1 MVNDQSMVLRNR
13 GHAFSFL
20 MRQIIVG
27 IVGTSIFVG
36 DRINAAEPA
45 SSSST
50 AIETNQKPTLAE
62 LEDGER
68 KIREDSSLS
77 HEQKLKLLQEVWKK
91 ETAFAGNG
99 YVAASCGVKQATKLT
114 AENNTKSQPVS
125 KHERFN
131 LFSLLLPRPKAPK
144 PDLNMIAESKAI
156 ISVLKQKMYVF
167 TGVNHYCVFPVS
179 TSKYGLGDDLGSY
192 KTPVGLF
199 VVKTK
204 IGEGL
209 KPGIV
214 FKSRQPTAEVVRP
227 NAPNRDPIVTRII
240 WLQGLEKRNQH
251 AYQRCIYIHGTP
263 QEKELG
269 HPASF
274 GCVRMASKD
283 VIKVYEMLSE
293 NTRIA
298 ILEEIDDSILRELHY
313 VEAPENASKGRAKT

>member
-1 MVNDQSMVLRNR
+1 MVNDQSMALRNQ
-13 GHAFSFL
+13 GHACSFL
-20 MRQIIVG
+20 IRQIVVG
-27 IVGTSIFVG
+27 IVGILFFGGDSIS
-36 DRINAAEPA
+36 AAEPT
-45 SSSST
+45 SSSSV
-50 AIETNQKPTLAE
+50 AVESNQNHTLAE

-68 KIREDSSLS
+68 KIREDSSIS
-77 HEQKLKLLQEVWKK
+77 HEEKLKLLQEVWKK
-91 ETAFAGNG
+91 ETAIAGNG
-99 YVAASCGVKQATKLT
+99 YEVASSGVKQATKVV
-114 AENNTKSQPVS
+114 AKKNIKSQPLA
-125 KHERFN
+125 KHEGFN
-131 LFSLLLPRPKAPK
+131 LFSLLSPKPKAPK